1 LSQQLNIC
9 MKKGENKATTPRS
22 FIRINNTE
30 HNLIALVELLNQN
43 GANIYNIICPESLP
57 KSVIGIYGGR
67 TLALSSRLEVGL

>member
-1 LSQQLNIC
+1 

-43 GANIYNIICPESLP
+43 GANIYNIICPESLQ
-57 KSVIGIYGGR
+57 KV
-67 TLALSSRLEVGL
+67 